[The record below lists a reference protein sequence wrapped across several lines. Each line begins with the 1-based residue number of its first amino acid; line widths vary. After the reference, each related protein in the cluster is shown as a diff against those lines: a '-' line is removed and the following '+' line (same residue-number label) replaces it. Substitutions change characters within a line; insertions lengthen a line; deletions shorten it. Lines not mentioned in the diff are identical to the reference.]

1 MALLYRSG
9 GDRLT
14 IAMTKNPK
22 DSWSSTM
29 MIRNNFRVIW
39 EIMVPKVPQF
49 KGGWFNG
56 GGRGW
61 GPLTEAT
68 MLEGEGVVD

>member
-1 MALLYRSG
+1 
-9 GDRLT
+9 
-14 IAMTKNPK
+14 
-22 DSWSSTM
+22 M